1 MSNANPNVSVPMARG
16 FAALIAS
23 LRRRADLYGAT
34 TTERSIGSKPVVGDA
49 PVCA

>member
-1 MSNANPNVSVPMARG
+1 MSNANPNVSVPMALG

-23 LRRRADLYGAT
+23 LRHHAGLYDAT
-34 TTERSIGSKPVVGDA
+34 TIERSIGSKPVVGDA